1 MPMGQT
7 ISFMGQKHNVAARN
21 QPETQALIGVFPLLS
36 EATVTVKLLNLLQ
49 LNKIL
54 QLLTAV

>member
-1 MPMGQT
+1 MGQT

-49 LNKIL
+49 LNMIL